1 VAEVVRAPE
10 RIPTYGGRVTSLL
23 WLAIPVV
30 ALLAAV
36 AWAAWAGRPRGPGDP
51 VDSVEAHHRFVEA
64 LEKSRHEP
72 LPGDFPQPDPPR

>member
-1 VAEVVRAPE
+1 VPELVRASAPF
-10 RIPTYGGRVTSLL
+10 PTYRGGVTPLV
-23 WLAIPVV
+23 WLAIPLV

-51 VDSVEAHHRFVEA
+51 VDSVNAHHRFVEA

-72 LPGDFPQPDPPR
+72 LPGELPPDAPR